1 MNSFHI
7 HRVGRSV
14 VAMLVLLSLPALA
27 PASSRAD
34 DWPNWRGPAQD
45 GVAAGSGYA
54 TEWGPEKN
62 VLWRTALPGTGAS
75 TPAVQGD
82 RVVVTC
88 AIGDRNAVVCFDR
101 DGKEAWRRE
110 LGPVRAGKHAKATG
124 CNPSPVTDGVRA
136 WVYYKS
142 GELACLDLADGAVVW
157 RTNLQERFGADT
169 LWWDLGTSPVLA
181 KKAVI
186 VAVMQSGPSY
196 LAAFDR
202 GTGELL
208 WKQDRLL
215 DAPEEA
221 AQSYS
226 TPVVIAGDAAKREPD
241 ELVIVLGADH
251 VTAHDAA
258 TGKEVW
264 RVGGLNPD
272 GHKFFRS
279 IASPVVAGDYVIAP
293 YARGATLTAVRRG
306 GSGDVTK
313 THVAWTRK
321 DLGTDVP
328 TPAAAGGRVIVCTD
342 KGTVACLEAATGK
355 TLWSGDL
362 PKNRHTYSASPVL
375 VDGAIVVTR
384 EDGASTVLAARD
396 AFEVLGSGAVGETTV
411 ATPVCIDGR
420 MLLRTHDSLW
430 CIGKN

>member
-1 MNSFHI
+1 MNPSRI
-7 HRVGRSV
+7 HHSVGFLF
-14 VAMLVLLSLPALA
+14 LVLACPLSPRSALA
-27 PASSRAD
+27 D
-34 DWPNWRGPAQD
+34 NWTNWRGPAED

-54 TEWGPEKN
+54 TEWTAEKN
-62 VLWRTALPGTGAS
+62 VLWRVALPGPGAS
-75 TPAVQGD
+75 TPAVWGE

-88 AIGDRNAVVCFDR
+88 AIGDKDAAVCFDR
-101 DGKEAWRRE
+101 NGRELWRRE
-110 LGPVRAGKHAKATG
+110 LGAVRPGKHKKATG
-124 CNPSPVTDGVRA
+124 CNSSPVTDGKHV

-157 RTNLQERFGADT
+157 RTNLQERFGEDT
-169 LWWDLGTSPVLA
+169 LWWDLGTSPVLT
-181 KKAVI
+181 KTAVI

-202 GTGELL
+202 GTGTLA
-208 WKQDRLL
+208 WKRDRTL

-221 AQSYS
+221 AQSYT
-226 TPVVIAGDAAKREPD
+226 TPVVIGGDKAKGEPD

-258 TGKEVW
+258 TGDEVW
-264 RVGGLNPD
+264 RAGGLNPT

-293 YARGATLTAVRRG
+293 YARGGTITAIRRG
-306 GSGDVTK
+306 GAGDVTA

-321 DLGTDVP
+321 DLGADVP
-328 TPAAAGGRVIVCTD
+328 TPAAVGGRVIVCTD

-362 PKNRHTYSASPVL
+362 PKNRNAYSSSPVV

-384 EDGASTVLAARD
+384 EDGESTILADRD
-396 AFEVLGSGAVGETTV
+396 AFRVLGSGAVGEMTV
-411 ATPVCIDGR
+411 ATPVCVDGR
-420 MLLRTHDSLW
+420 MLLRTQDSLW
-430 CIGKN
+430 CIGTK